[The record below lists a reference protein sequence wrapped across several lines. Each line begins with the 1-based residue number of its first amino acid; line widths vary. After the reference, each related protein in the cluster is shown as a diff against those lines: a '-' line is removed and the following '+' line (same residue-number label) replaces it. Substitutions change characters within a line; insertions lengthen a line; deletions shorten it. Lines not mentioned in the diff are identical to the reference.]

1 MKTPWIK
8 SFWNEIQT
16 CRNTISPLSNNSQWF
31 IYYWR
36 SKIALFAHLKFLTKI
51 LLVKVSSF
59 FIMITN
65 TVEIFWTLRK
75 LEIWTKMGFHVPI
88 KTQKLFMI
96 QMILNWKAY
105 SLIIWSI
112 YCLMKFLLTFFLM
125 EPGIYLQNIKKWVKP
140 ILPRIAQKSGLW
152 NIPQIYFWTH
162 PGWSWN
168 GDLGLLFYFNKKSLF
183 MLLS

>member
-125 EPGIYLQNIKKWVKP
+125 EPGIYLQNIKKMGKTHTAQDCPKIWFVEYSSN
-140 ILPRIAQKSGLW
+140 LFLNTPRLVLKWWFG
-152 NIPQIYFWTH
+152 FTF
-162 PGWSWN
+162 
-168 GDLGLLFYFNKKSLF
+168 LLQ
-183 MLLS
+183 